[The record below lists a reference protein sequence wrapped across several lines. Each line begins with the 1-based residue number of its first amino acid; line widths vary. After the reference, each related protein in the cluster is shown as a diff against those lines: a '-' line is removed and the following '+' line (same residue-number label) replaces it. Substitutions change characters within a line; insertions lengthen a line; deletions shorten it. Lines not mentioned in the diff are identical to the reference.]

1 VERFEQIAKDL
12 YLLKVPFGPVWT
24 GVVLLRGE
32 KNILID
38 SSATGADV
46 DTYVIPALKEMGLEI
61 GDIYYLVNTH
71 SHGDHIGGHARMR
84 QLGDFQVVSYVG
96 SKPKIEDPV
105 PYAVATRSKFPGY
118 SPAPQ
123 SFLKGVQVDAVLE
136 DGAVLANRLQLI
148 HTPGH
153 DDDCVCW
160 LDIPTG
166 TLITGD
172 SLQANGTIC
181 QGVGFY
187 KSLPDYLDT
196 LRKLQPL
203 SIQNILCGHDYAG
216 IGYWMEGE
224 SQVKTAFTYCQERVE
239 AYDRFIRGKKDR
251 EPAVIAV
258 DLIRELGCG
267 MPAHLFMAL
276 YTVTEH
282 LKNYEGEWQCLKTR

>member
-1 VERFEQIAKDL
+1 MENFNQIAKDV

-24 GVVLLRGE
+24 GVILLRGE

-46 DTYVIPALKEMGLEI
+46 DAYVVPALKELGLEMA
-61 GDIYYLVNTH
+61 DIAYLANTH
-71 SHGDHIGGHARMR
+71 THGDHMGGHARMR
-84 QLGDFQVVSYVG
+84 QLGDFQVVSYTG
-96 SKPKIEDPV
+96 SKPKLEDPV
-105 PYAVATRSKFPGY
+105 PYAIATRTRFPAN

-123 SFLKGVQVDAVLE
+123 SFLQGVQVDITLG
-136 DGAVLANRLQLI
+136 DGEVLADRLQLI

-187 KSLPDYLDT
+187 KSLPDYLYT
-196 LRKLQPL
+196 LGKLETM
-203 SIQNILCGHDYAG
+203 SIRNILCGHDYEG

-224 SQVKTAFTYCQERVE
+224 AEVKKALAYCRERVE
-239 AYDRFIRGKKDR
+239 AYDRFIRERKEQDAA
-251 EPAVIAV
+251 EIATA
-258 DLIRELGCG
+258 LINQLGCG
-267 MPAHLFMAL
+267 MPEHLFMAL
-276 YTVTEH
+276 YTVTQHLTYKENEH
-282 LKNYEGEWQCLKTR
+282 V

>member
-1 VERFEQIAKDL
+1 MEHFNEIVKNV

-46 DTYVIPALKEMGLEI
+46 DAYVVPALQEMGLAMT
-61 GDIYYLVNTH
+61 DIAYLANTH

-84 QLGDFQVVSYVG
+84 QLGNFQVVSYTG
-96 SKPKIEDPV
+96 SKPKVEDPV
-105 PYAVATRSKFPGY
+105 PYAIATRTKFPTH

-123 SFLKGVQVDAVLE
+123 SFLQGVKVDIALSDGEILE
-136 DGAVLANRLQLI
+136 NRLQLV

-153 DDDCVCW
+153 DNDCVCW
-160 LDIPTG
+160 LDLPTG

-187 KSLPDYLDT
+187 KSLPDYLYT
-196 LRKLQPL
+196 LQKLESLP
-203 SIQNILCGHDYAG
+203 IQNILCGHDYEG

-224 SQVKTAFTYCQERVE
+224 AEVHKALAYCRERVDT
-239 AYDRFIRGKKDR
+239 YDRFICERKEQ
-251 EPAVIAV
+251 EPAEIAIS
-258 DLIRELGCG
+258 LINELGCG
-267 MPAHLFMAL
+267 MPEHLFMAL

-282 LKNYEGEWQCLKTR
+282 LNKEN

>member
-1 VERFEQIAKDL
+1 MENFEQIAKDV

-24 GVVLLRGE
+24 GVILLRGE

-46 DTYVIPALKEMGLEI
+46 DAYVVPALKELGLEI
-61 GDIYYLVNTH
+61 TDIHYLVNTH

-84 QLGDFQVVSYVG
+84 QLGDFRVVSYTG
-96 SKPKIEDPV
+96 SKPKVEDPV
-105 PYAVATRSKFPGY
+105 PYAIATRTKFPAH

-123 SFLKGVQVDAVLE
+123 SFLQGVKVDIALE
-136 DGAVLANRLQLI
+136 DGEILENRLQLI

-153 DDDCVCW
+153 DDDCVCL
-160 LDIPTG
+160 LDLPTG

-187 KSLPDYLDT
+187 KSLPDYLYT
-196 LRKLQPL
+196 LSKLESLP
-203 SIQNILCGHDYAG
+203 IQNILCGHDYEG

-224 SQVKTAFTYCQERVE
+224 AEVKKALAYCRERVDT
-239 AYDRFIRGKKDR
+239 YDRFICAHKEQ
-251 EPAVIAV
+251 EPAKIATA
-258 DLIRELGCG
+258 LINDLGCG
-267 MPAHLFMAL
+267 MPEHLFMAL

-282 LKNYEGEWQCLKTR
+282 LKKEI

>member
-1 VERFEQIAKDL
+1 MESFECITKNV

-38 SSATGADV
+38 SSATPQDV
-46 DTYVIPALKEMGLEI
+46 DRYILPALRELGMGI
-61 GDIYYLVNTH
+61 KDIHYLVNTH
-71 SHGDHIGGHARMR
+71 SHGDHIGGHARLR
-84 QLGDFQVVSYVG
+84 QLGTFQVVSFTG
-96 SKPKIEDPV
+96 SKPKVEDPV
-105 PYAVATRSKFPGY
+105 PYAIATRTRFPAN

-123 SFLKGVQVDAVLE
+123 CSLQGVQIDLVLQ
-136 DGAVLANRLQLI
+136 DGDMLANRLQLI

-187 KSLPDYLDT
+187 KNLPDYLYT
-196 LRKLQPL
+196 LDKLCALQL
-203 SIQNILCGHDYAG
+203 KNILCGHDYEG
-216 IGYWMEGE
+216 IGYWLKGE
-224 SQVKTAFTYCQERVE
+224 TNVKKALDYCRERVS
-239 AYDRFIRGKKDR
+239 AYDDFIRSRKDE
-251 EPAVIAV
+251 EPVQIATE
-258 DLIRELGCG
+258 LIHELGCG
-267 MPAHLFMAL
+267 MPEHLFMAL

-282 LKNYEGEWQCLKTR
+282 LSYQENTEDSL

>member
-1 VERFEQIAKDL
+1 MEVFSEIANNV

-24 GVVLLRGE
+24 GVILLRGKE
-32 KNILID
+32 NILID
-38 SSATGADV
+38 SSATGTDV
-46 DTYVIPALKEMGLEI
+46 DTYVVPALQALGLKMA
-61 GDIYYLVNTH
+61 DIRYLANTH

-84 QLGDFQVVSYVG
+84 QLGDFQVASYSG
-96 SKPKIEDPV
+96 SKPKVEEPV
-105 PYAVATRSKFPGY
+105 PYAIATRTKFPAH

-123 SFLKGVQVDAVLE
+123 SFLQGVKVDIAME
-136 DGAVLANRLQLI
+136 DGDILADRLQLI

-160 LDIPTG
+160 LDLPTG

-187 KSLPDYLDT
+187 KSLPDYLYT
-196 LRKLQPL
+196 LRKLEKMP
-203 SIQNILCGHDYAG
+203 IRNILCGHDYEG

-224 SQVKTAFTYCQERVE
+224 ANVRTALAYCRERVD
-239 AYDRFIRGKKDR
+239 AYDRFIRARKDR
-251 EPAVIAV
+251 ESAEIATA
-258 DLIRELGCG
+258 LIEELGCG
-267 MPAHLFMAL
+267 MPEHLFMSL

-282 LKNYEGEWQCLKTR
+282 LHYKGE